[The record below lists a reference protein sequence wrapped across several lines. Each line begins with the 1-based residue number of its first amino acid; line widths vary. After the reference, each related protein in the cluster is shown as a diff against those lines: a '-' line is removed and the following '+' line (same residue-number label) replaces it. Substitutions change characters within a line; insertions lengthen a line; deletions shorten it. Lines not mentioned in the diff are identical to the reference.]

1 MTPFSW
7 MILSFAVLMAAVCG
21 FTYVQILRNENQAKE
36 NSAKTPRSTISQG

>member
-21 FTYVQILRNENQAKE
+21 FTYVQIVRSGNQAKR
-36 NSAKTPRSTISQG
+36 RSSSTSHRQPTQD

>member
-21 FTYVQILRNENQAKE
+21 FTYVQIVRSGNQAKRC
-36 NSAKTPRSTISQG
+36 SSSTSRRQPTQD

>member
-21 FTYVQILRNENQAKE
+21 FTYVQIVRNEHQAKRGSPHKE
-36 NSAKTPRSTISQG
+36 HRPSPQD